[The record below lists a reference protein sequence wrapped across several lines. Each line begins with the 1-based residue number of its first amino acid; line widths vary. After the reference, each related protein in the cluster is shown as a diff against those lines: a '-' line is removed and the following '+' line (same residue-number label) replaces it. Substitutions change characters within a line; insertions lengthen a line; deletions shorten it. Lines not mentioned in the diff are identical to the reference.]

1 MDKNVCKLFIDVDKL
16 FTKGSVNETLFND
29 SYKNFCPKGGCNT
42 NYDRIGALCEYL
54 LEELSKNDDKQKG
67 DNNNVN
73 QNYEYVFMWLAAKF
87 LNITHDVSFSLND
100 YYEKFIVNQGGHF
113 NCWGKLDN
121 KEYLK
126 DSNLSIMSV
135 FYQLFMNI
143 CKAVVENEI
152 SKLETK
158 KFMMIDYNYYQI
170 YDLINSQFSSCD
182 PYVQLLINLKKLYDE
197 YRNLAIK
204 QIPKDQH
211 DTVNSLTCPEINNND
226 NQPNLQFQ
234 SNGCKELH
242 DFFRQIS
249 RKRKPKRPSKG
260 SKSSSNYSKTKKNE
274 TKSNKGEL
282 KKTTSD
288 AEKNERSQK
297 NTDQS
302 TIKENP
308 PSEPKVPESK
318 APDIPQNG
326 NAQTQTSSKS
336 PEKIQEGS
344 PNHNP
349 VSSDAKDTPKDM
361 GSISENSVN
370 QSTTPKN
377 ISKGDISLSKKPQ
390 AQQQNVP
397 LPQFPEPIDKKIQL
411 KPENKAVDSNDKFPG
426 TGINQEKSI
435 KQENLPN
442 STSQHQEENPKTK
455 NTDSPSAQPTDM
467 QKSMDEN
474 QKPSD
479 SLSLENS
486 EIESSIFET
495 IIDYSVEI
503 FKIYSSLFNS
513 TVNIIEDYIQDI
525 VLSKISD
532 IVDKITR
539 YQQII
544 QTINFPKN
552 QIQAVNDQQKEKVE
566 QPTKS
571 TEGTQVS
578 SDGMSSKLVNEP
590 GNYIMGLNG
599 NISKL
604 LSFNFEGYKVAIMG
618 LMAVS
623 IPIVLIIMY
632 KYLYYGCGKTSKKK
646 KIVKK
651 IINSN
656 NEKRRTK
663 KVISPIDGKRTLKTV
678 INPNDRKNTAT
689 TVINLIGGKNIM
701 IQSIKS
707 SFHQAISLNAYKHI
721 FSNSAPFINLFFLL
735 IFFVYKGKYISL

>member
-100 YYEKFIVNQGGHF
+100 YYEKFIVNQGGNF

-152 SKLETK
+152 SKLETE

-242 DFFRQIS
+242 EFFRQIS

-288 AEKNERSQK
+288 AEKNERPQK

-318 APDIPQNG
+318 APGIPQNG
-326 NAQTQTSSKS
+326 NAQTQTLSKS

-344 PNHNP
+344 PNNNP
-349 VSSDAKDTPKDM
+349 VSLDGKDTPKDM
-361 GSISENSVN
+361 GNVSENSVN
-370 QSTTPKN
+370 QSTIPKN
-377 ISKGDISLSKKPQ
+377 ISKGDISIPETLPPVQHDPQ
-390 AQQQNVP
+390 
-397 LPQFPEPIDKKIQL
+397 LFQFPDTG
-411 KPENKAVDSNDKFPG
+411 SNA
-426 TGINQEKSI
+426 EKSN
-435 KQENLPN
+435 KKEKLPN
-442 STSQHQEENPKTK
+442 NTSQHQEENPETK
-455 NTDSPSAQPTDM
+455 NTDSPSTQPTDM

-479 SLSLENS
+479 SLPLENS
-486 EIESSIFET
+486 ESESSIFET

-503 FKIYSSLFNS
+503 FKTYISLFNS
-513 TVNIIEDYIQDI
+513 TVNILEDYIQDI

-532 IVDKITR
+532 VVDKITR

-544 QTINFPKN
+544 KTINFPKN
-552 QIQAVNDQQKEKVE
+552 QIQTVNDQQKEKVE
-566 QPTKS
+566 QSTKS

-578 SDGMSSKLVNEP
+578 SDGMPSKLVNEP

-599 NISKL
+599 NINKL
-604 LSFNFEGYKVAIMG
+604 LSFNFEGYKVAIMA

-623 IPIVLIIMY
+623 IPIVLVIMY

-646 KIVKK
+646 KMVKK

-678 INPNDRKNTAT
+678 INPIDGKNTAT
-689 TVINLIGGKNIM
+689 TVINLIGGKNIT

-735 IFFVYKGKYISL
+735 IFFVYKRKYISL